1 MHTIPS
7 LSQKPVAF
15 VGMAYFVPHL
25 KEIRLLWY
33 IPQVQ
38 ILVLPSKKKLQQLT

>member
-1 MHTIPS
+1 MHILTS

-15 VGMAYFVPHL
+15 VCMAYFVPDL
-25 KEIRLLWY
+25 KEIKLLY

-38 ILVLPSKKKLQQLT
+38 ILVLPSKNKLQQLP

>member
-1 MHTIPS
+1 MHTLTS

-15 VGMAYFVPHL
+15 VCMAYFAPDL
-25 KEIRLLWY
+25 QDINLLWY

-38 ILVLPSKKKLQQLT
+38 ILVLPSKNKFEQLT

>member
-1 MHTIPS
+1 MHILTS

-15 VGMAYFVPHL
+15 VCMAYFVLDL
-25 KEIRLLWY
+25 KEIKLLWY

-38 ILVLPSKKKLQQLT
+38 ILVLPSKHKLQQLT